1 MAVPP
6 LAQAGSIAIEAVRQK
21 VREEPHMK
29 VTVDVDCT
37 PEEARRFLGL
47 PDLGPVHEAYVAKMK
62 SAVTDGP
69 TPEMFGDMMKAW
81 GPMNE
86 AGLNSGEQKLAQV
99 GRKGG
104 PVHGPP

>member
-1 MAVPP
+1 
-6 LAQAGSIAIEAVRQK
+6 
-21 VREEPHMK
+21 MK

-47 PDLGPVHEAYVAKMK
+47 PDLSPVHEAYVAKMK

-69 TPEMFGDMMKAW
+69 TPEMFGDMMKGW

-86 AGLNSGEQKLAQV
+86 AGMNMWKQMLDQM
-99 GRKGG
+99 G
-104 PVHGPP
+104 PKS